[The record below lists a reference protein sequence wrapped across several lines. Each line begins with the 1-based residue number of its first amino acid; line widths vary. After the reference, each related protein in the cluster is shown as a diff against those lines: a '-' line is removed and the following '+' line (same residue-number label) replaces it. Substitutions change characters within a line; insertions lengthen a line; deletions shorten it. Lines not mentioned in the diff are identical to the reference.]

1 MSQPGIC
8 RIKESRMNIEN
19 VHTVGVIGGGVMG
32 SGITQVIVTAGY
44 RVICCDLKDEILAKT
59 RNAIINGRYGLKTG
73 VERGKVTAEQME
85 NAIANLVL
93 STRLED
99 LKDCEIIIESIG
111 GGTTEVLEDRDTK
124 LKLFNML
131 DSIVKENSIFT
142 SNTSF
147 LTIASLAEAVKRKSC
162 FLGMH
167 WFRPPVVL
175 SVVELTYTPDTSEET
190 LQLMEAFCKSIGKEG
205 VRVKDVPGDPGF
217 IGNRLYRVAAEEARK
232 LVQEGIASPEDIDK
246 VMELGYGWKMGI
258 FGMGAAFSSTRLEFQ
273 EKK

>member
-1 MSQPGIC
+1 M
-8 RIKESRMNIEN
+8 KIEN
-19 VHTVGVIGGGVMG
+19 VQTVGVIGGGVMG

-44 RVICCDLKDEILAKT
+44 RVICCDLTDEILAKT
-59 RNAIINGRYGLKTG
+59 RSAIINGRYGLKTG
-73 VERGKVTAEQME
+73 VERGKITAGQMD
-85 NAIANLVL
+85 NALANLVL
-93 STRLED
+93 STKLED

-111 GGTTEVLEDRDTK
+111 GGAVEVLEDRDAK
-124 LKLFNML
+124 LKLFTTL
-131 DSIVKENSIFT
+131 DSIVKGDSIFT

-147 LTIASLAEAVKRKSC
+147 LTIATLAEAVKRKGN

-175 SVVELTYTPDTSEET
+175 PVVELTYTPDTSEET
-190 LQLMEAFCKSIGKEG
+190 LRLMEAFCKSIGKEG

-217 IGNRLYRVAAEEARK
+217 IGNRLYHVAAAEARK
-232 LVQEGIASPEDIDK
+232 MVEQGIASQEDIDK

-258 FGMGAAFSSTRLEFQ
+258 FGMSAAFSSTRQEFQ

>member
-1 MSQPGIC
+1 M
-8 RIKESRMNIEN
+8 KIEN
-19 VHTVGVIGGGVMG
+19 VKTVGVIGGGVMG

-44 RVICCDLKDEILAKT
+44 KVICCDLTDEVLEKT

-73 VERGKVTAEQME
+73 VERGKITAEQME
-85 NAIANLVL
+85 NALTNLIL

-111 GGTTEVLEDRDTK
+111 GGTAEVLEDRAAK
-124 LKLFNML
+124 LKLFTML
-131 DSIVKENSIFT
+131 DSIVNKDSIFS

-147 LTIASLAEAVKRKSC
+147 LTIATLAEAVKRKGR

-175 SVVELTYTPDTSEET
+175 PVIELTYTPDTSEET
-190 LQLMEAFCKSIGKEG
+190 LQLMEAFCKSIGKDG

-217 IGNRLYRVAAEEARK
+217 IGNRLYRVAATEARK
-232 LVQEGIASPEDIDK
+232 LVEEGIASPEDIDK

-258 FGMGAAFSSTRLEFQ
+258 FGMSAAFSSTRQEFQ